1 MEQLTSVE
9 KAVDVLFHLH
19 REATAQGVTAVGRAL
34 GLPKSSAHRLLA
46 SLCRRGLV
54 ERDASGCYRPGS
66 ALAALALGAL
76 EREAAA
82 ARPVIEE
89 QARGGG
95 RGTVLGAPGAVG
107 PGCAGAA
114 DPRGGEAARDA
125 VVWLDGRVVGI
136 GEARIPVTDHGL
148 LYGDGIFEGIR
159 VYCGRVFRL
168 DRHIARFAAA
178 ARQIGLALPGGA
190 GTARE
195 VVLAA
200 LRAYGRSEA
209 YARLIATR
217 GEGALGVD
225 PSTCERPRLLCI
237 AGRVSIY
244 PEAKLRAGIDL
255 VTVSVRRPPADVLDP
270 RVKSL
275 NYLNNALAKLEAR
288 RRGADEALLLNAAGM
303 VAEASVANVFAHRDG
318 VLLTPPATDG
328 ALEGVTRATV
338 LELASQLGIP
348 ARERTLGRFD
358 LFSADEVFLTG
369 TGAGLVLVRSLDG
382 ALIGAGAPGPVFEKT
397 RLAFAE
403 ATRALGVPL
412 DPAVGEER

>member
-1 MEQLTSVE
+1 VSG
-9 KAVDVLFHLH
+9 AGD
-19 REATAQGVTAVGRAL
+19 EAL
-34 GLPKSSAHRLLA
+34 
-46 SLCRRGLV
+46 
-54 ERDASGCYRPGS
+54 
-66 ALAALALGAL
+66 
-76 EREAAA
+76 
-82 ARPVIEE
+82 
-89 QARGGG
+89 
-95 RGTVLGAPGAVG
+95 
-107 PGCAGAA
+107 
-114 DPRGGEAARDA
+114 RDA

-136 GEARIPVTDHGL
+136 DEARVPVSDHGL

-159 VYCGRVFRL
+159 VYGGRVFRL
-168 DRHIARFAAA
+168 DRHLARFATA
-178 ARQIGLALPGGA
+178 ARQIALALPGGSEA
-190 GTARE
+190 VRE
-195 VVLAA
+195 IVLAT
-200 LRAYGRSEA
+200 LRAYGQSEA

-225 PSTCERPRLLCI
+225 PTTCERPRLLCI

-244 PEAKLRAGIDL
+244 PRDVLEAGIDL
-255 VTVSVRRPPADVLDP
+255 VTVSLRRPPADVLDP

-318 VLLTPPATDG
+318 ALLTPPASDG

-338 LELASQLGIP
+338 LELASELGME

-369 TGAGLVLVRSLDG
+369 TGAGLVPVRSLDG
-382 ALIGAGAPGPVFEKT
+382 AMIGSGAPGPIFEKL

-403 ATRALGVPL
+403 ATRRLGVPL
-412 DPAVGEER
+412 DSAARDDR